1 MRISDWSSDVCS
13 SDLHVWREEEKPE
26 SVLEKKE
33 KGKEKE
39 HTEEEKEREK
49 PEPSSTRS
57 VPKQKDE
64 SNARKEQNF
73 IADKLETTLER
84 CVSYMRILN
93 ERIGLGL
100 SENEVKAYG
109 VSLTKVAGA
118 VYKGMRDAGVKIAGA
133 WSQAEE
139 YVITK
144 AVTLVKDLYQARPFP
159 LHNVNSVD
167 DVTGCIGGLALLT
180 LSTIG

>member
-84 CVSYMRILN
+84 RSEERRVGKESVSTCRYR
-93 ERIGLGL
+93 R
-100 SENEVKAYG
+100 
-109 VSLTKVAGA
+109 
-118 VYKGMRDAGVKIAGA
+118 
-133 WSQAEE
+133 SQ
-139 YVITK
+139 
-144 AVTLVKDLYQARPFP
+144 D
-159 LHNVNSVD
+159 H
-167 DVTGCIGGLALLT
+167 
-180 LSTIG
+180 